1 MKIRPLPI
9 LALLWS
15 GTVAAAS
22 SPAPA
27 SGAPAKGSS
36 ACVAGDKAA
45 VATLFD
51 SWNLS
56 LASLDPDVVAQRY
69 WPDAVLLPTVSNT
82 PRTSTAMIR
91 DYFVHFLEKRPR
103 GRIDSRTIQI
113 GCNLAIDMG
122 TYTFS
127 VMAPNGAISEVAAR
141 YTFVYSYHDGAWKI
155 AHHHSSAMPE
165 TGAAAP
171 ETHSADAGKA
181 PEKPHAEPKSKMGSG
196 KPDAPRG
203 AKNSPE
209 EDESGSEPKVA
220 DVTRLFM
227 NAAKSPDVAQ
237 FYPGESRKKREAG
250 DVELRVCA
258 GPDGVLVGEP
268 KVLRSS
274 GHERLDEAA
283 TTWVR
288 AAKWVP
294 ATSNQRAVE
303 GCAEVTARFRS

>member
-1 MKIRPLPI
+1 MTIRPVLCVV
-9 LALLWS
+9 LLCAGS
-15 GTVAAAS
+15 ATAKAECIAVDNAAI
-22 SPAPA
+22 
-27 SGAPAKGSS
+27 GA
-36 ACVAGDKAA
+36 
-45 VATLFD
+45 LFD
-51 SWNLS
+51 GWNLS

-127 VMAPNGAISEVAAR
+127 VMAPTGAISEVAAR
-141 YTFVYSYHDGAWKI
+141 YTFVYSHHDGAWKI
-155 AHHHSSAMPE
+155 SHHHSSAMPE
-165 TGAAAP
+165 TGASVPAPHTADAAP
-171 ETHSADAGKA
+171 LARKSGGGHDVPRAAKVEVNGKTAAAGKDSDADAPA
-181 PEKPHAEPKSKMGSG
+181 P
-196 KPDAPRG
+196 
-203 AKNSPE
+203 
-209 EDESGSEPKVA
+209 

-227 NAAKSPDVAQ
+227 NAAKSPDIAQ
-237 FYPGESRKKREAG
+237 FYPGESRKKRESG
-250 DVELRVCA
+250 DVDLQICA
-258 GPDGVLVGEP
+258 GPDGVLVGDP
-268 KVLRSS
+268 KILRSS

-283 TTWVR
+283 SAWVR

-294 ATSNQRAVE
+294 ATSNRRAVE

>member
-1 MKIRPLPI
+1 MTIRPLLFI
-9 LALLWS
+9 ALICAGS
-15 GTVAAAS
+15 AAAAS
-22 SPAPA
+22 SAPPA
-27 SGAPAKGSS
+27 APAKGGA
-36 ACVAGDKAA
+36 ACTPVDKATI
-45 VATLFD
+45 ATLFD

-113 GCNLAIDMG
+113 GCNIAIDMG

-127 VMAPNGAISEVAAR
+127 VMAPTGAISEVAAR

-171 ETHSADAGKA
+171 ATHSADAGEV
-181 PEKPHAEPKSKMGSG
+181 PEKPRGEAKSKKGSG

-203 AKNSPE
+203 AKNSTD
-209 EDESGSEPKVA
+209 EDESESEPPVA
-220 DVTRLFM
+220 DVTRMFM
-227 NAAKSPDVAQ
+227 NAAKSPDIAQ
-237 FYPGESRKKREAG
+237 FYPGDSRKKREAG

-268 KVLRSS
+268 KILRSS

>member
-1 MKIRPLPI
+1 MTIRPLLY
-9 LALLWS
+9 LALAWA
-15 GTVAAAS
+15 GTAVGASPAA

-27 SGAPAKGSS
+27 RSAPA
-36 ACVAGDKAA
+36 CVPVDKTAIA
-45 VATLFD
+45 SLFD
-51 SWNLS
+51 AWNLS
-56 LASLDPDVVAQRY
+56 LATLDPDVVAQRY

-127 VMAPNGAISEVAAR
+127 VMAPTGAISEVAAR
-141 YTFVYSYHDGAWKI
+141 YTYVYSYHDGAWKI

-165 TGAAAP
+165 TGAAVPAA
-171 ETHSADAGKA
+171 HSADAEPGGA
-181 PEKPHAEPKSKMGSG
+181 EKSRDESKSRKGSG

-203 AKNSPE
+203 AKHAPE
-209 EDESGSEPKVA
+209 EEDSESETKVA

-227 NAAKSPDVAQ
+227 NAAKSPDIAQ
-237 FYPGESRKKREAG
+237 FYPGESRRKREAG

-258 GPDGVLVGEP
+258 GPDGVIVGEP
-268 KVLRSS
+268 KILRSS